1 MDHQTHSGFQHSS
14 SLKVKF
20 YNIGFN
26 TALLQTY
33 ARKTQTAID
42 QLTFRTHV
50 QNKTKEDIQNIP
62 ENGFNIYGLYLQGAS
77 WSWTKNNLIEAK
89 LGELWHEMPVIW

>member
-1 MDHQTHSGFQHSS
+1 MHFGYPLFS
-14 SLKVKF
+14 SLKV
-20 YNIGFN
+20 YIINIGFN

-42 QLTFRTHV
+42 QLTFRTHI
-50 QNKTKEDIQNIP
+50 QNKTKEEIQEIP
-62 ENGFNIYGLYLQGAS
+62 DNGFNIYGLYLQGAS
-77 WSWTKNNLIEAK
+77 WSWTKNLLIEPK